1 LECEELGTERAE
13 GYAEQS
19 VFTR

>member
-1 LECEELGTERAE
+1 CEELGTERGE

>member
-1 LECEELGTERAE
+1 LECEELGTERGE